1 MMLYCAQSER
11 FRLRITRGEIMSTP
25 QVDWAGLRAGRRVSV
40 ARRLGIVM
48 GLRLERGDVQ
58 LVYVQYDDGY
68 AQWVPMQYVEVL

>member
-1 MMLYCAQSER
+1 
-11 FRLRITRGEIMSTP
+11 
-25 QVDWAGLRAGRRVSV
+25 
-40 ARRLGIVM
+40 M